1 MILLLGG
8 KLLPRFKVNSHV
20 RNAHAGYYLNLR
32 KKFGQRIRKNRK
44 KLRQIKNEMEKS
56 KKWKNII
63 LTNLS
68 MTMTCQWLMVIK
80 LLRTYRKTLAAAAA
94 YSILSSIAA
103 RVLPY
108 CHDCFITPA
117 TLILLACL
125 LSVRALKV
133 WSLGGSPGLVVM
145 GDES

>member
-1 MILLLGG
+1 MIW
-8 KLLPRFKVNSHV
+8 
-20 RNAHAGYYLNLR
+20 A
-32 KKFGQRIRKNRK
+32 
-44 KLRQIKNEMEKS
+44 KNEFIIFVTLTRLDKRLANDCGGEKQ

-80 LLRTYRKTLAAAAA
+80 LLRTYRKTLAAAA

-108 CHDCFITPA
+108 CHD
-117 TLILLACL
+117 
-125 LSVRALKV
+125 
-133 WSLGGSPGLVVM
+133 
-145 GDES
+145 

>member
-1 MILLLGG
+1 MTSG
-8 KLLPRFKVNSHV
+8 
-20 RNAHAGYYLNLR
+20 LR
-32 KKFGQRIRKNRK
+32 
-44 KLRQIKNEMEKS
+44 MTAVEKS

-133 WSLGGSPGLVVM
+133 MSLGGSPGLVVM
-145 GDES
+145 GDESWSRGRGFESRHHILTFFTLICCKNWISRFTHS